1 MPHNI
6 YLAMF
11 SPASV
16 NVLAFDPNHGA
27 DQARGYAGK
36 YCSKPERYFFMESE
50 KNGVKFWLRART
62 VGLCATFNRLLGYHV
77 VRNTKPVISL
87 SPSFVRDTEYSAA
100 RSQAHLARYPLFP
113 DPLFHLGL
121 LGKYYFRSQS
131 LLHLRIEQFNRYLH
145 LDTRDAE
152 LTGASCVGHDEVDD
166 AEDTRFVETDHRH
179 FDAFMEGE
187 PPGKT
192 YRARGSGVPS
202 AKRRMHARL
211 GVTRTWNMEP
221 IGKTREVFYEQRLV
235 QGLAW
240 FADSAP
246 ELVVTGGKQAVRW
259 VLKWAQPASL
269 TKYGIDSIALQISSN
284 GSSFSYEERC
294 HHYENVFSSSA
305 LKLVCRCCEGELGHG
320 ACDACLYA
328 VGWHVCRA
336 SGISDH
342 RWKRTTL
349 FGGPGCALVVLCLFL
364 CPTIPLSL
372 HGPPCSVCTPL
383 CPSASYDQDNST
395 CSGVSLI
402 YTAGFSRSTSSDQR
416 HRHSEITS
424 HAASVI
430 HESCGRPV
438 GRVSSNKK
446 ARIPDVALSTRK
458 NKGFRKVVDFRHE
471 SLRAPLYIRERY
483 KSEGNLRF

>member
-100 RSQAHLARYPLFP
+100 RSQAHLARYPLIP

-121 LGKYYFRSQS
+121 FGKYYFRSQS

-187 PPGKT
+187 PPGKK
-192 YRARGSGVPS
+192 YQARRSGVPS

-240 FADSAP
+240 FVDSAP
-246 ELVVTGGKQAVRW
+246 ELVVTGSKQAVRW

-269 TKYGIDSIALQISSN
+269 AKYGIDSIALQISSN
-284 GSSFSYEERC
+284 GSRSRT
-294 HHYENVFSSSA
+294 NSA
-305 LKLVCRCCEGELGHG
+305 
-320 ACDACLYA
+320 A
-328 VGWHVCRA
+328 
-336 SGISDH
+336 I
-342 RWKRTTL
+342 
-349 FGGPGCALVVLCLFL
+349 
-364 CPTIPLSL
+364 
-372 HGPPCSVCTPL
+372 
-383 CPSASYDQDNST
+383 
-395 CSGVSLI
+395 
-402 YTAGFSRSTSSDQR
+402 
-416 HRHSEITS
+416 
-424 HAASVI
+424 
-430 HESCGRPV
+430 
-438 GRVSSNKK
+438 
-446 ARIPDVALSTRK
+446 
-458 NKGFRKVVDFRHE
+458 
-471 SLRAPLYIRERY
+471 IRERIQLECVELGVSMLRRRTGSRRLRCVPVRRGFACLQS
-483 KSEGNLRF
+483 KRDLGASLALHDAVRRTEMRPLSCVRFCSHHFSLFPCAAVLGLHPCMSVCVVRSGQLDVQRCIFNLHRRLFPIDVIRSKAQAF

>member
-1 MPHNI
+1 VPHNI

-27 DQARGYAGK
+27 DQSRGYAGK

-121 LGKYYFRSQS
+121 LGKYYFRGQS

-145 LDTRDAE
+145 MDTRDAE

-221 IGKTREVFYEQRLV
+221 IGKTREVF
-235 QGLAW
+235 
-240 FADSAP
+240 
-246 ELVVTGGKQAVRW
+246 
-259 VLKWAQPASL
+259 
-269 TKYGIDSIALQISSN
+269 I
-284 GSSFSYEERC
+284 
-294 HHYENVFSSSA
+294 
-305 LKLVCRCCEGELGHG
+305 
-320 ACDACLYA
+320 
-328 VGWHVCRA
+328 
-336 SGISDH
+336 
-342 RWKRTTL
+342 
-349 FGGPGCALVVLCLFL
+349 
-364 CPTIPLSL
+364 
-372 HGPPCSVCTPL
+372 
-383 CPSASYDQDNST
+383 
-395 CSGVSLI
+395 LI
-402 YTAGFSRSTSSDQR
+402 
-416 HRHSEITS
+416 
-424 HAASVI
+424 
-430 HESCGRPV
+430 
-438 GRVSSNKK
+438 
-446 ARIPDVALSTRK
+446 
-458 NKGFRKVVDFRHE
+458 
-471 SLRAPLYIRERY
+471 
-483 KSEGNLRF
+483 